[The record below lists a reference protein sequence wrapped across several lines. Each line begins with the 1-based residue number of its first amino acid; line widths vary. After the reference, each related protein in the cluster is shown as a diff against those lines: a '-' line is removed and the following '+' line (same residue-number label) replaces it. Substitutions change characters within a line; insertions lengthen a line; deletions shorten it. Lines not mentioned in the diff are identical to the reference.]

1 MINASIDSKYY
12 LSLGTF
18 NTPPAHVGFRTSGRM
33 NATIS
38 ATSKAGTVKPKMKMD
53 MPLARAI
60 DKIAEARDTFRSS
73 RVPRSWI
80 ASLNQIL
87 AESDE
92 VFE

>member
-1 MINASIDSKYY
+1 VN
-12 LSLGTF
+12 G
-18 NTPPAHVGFRTSGRM
+18 NTITE
-33 NATIS
+33 
-38 ATSKAGTVKPKMKMD
+38 TSKAGQVKPKMKMD

-60 DKIAEARDTFRSS
+60 DKIAEARETFRSS

-87 AESDE
+87 TESDE

>member
-1 MINASIDSKYY
+1 
-12 LSLGTF
+12 
-18 NTPPAHVGFRTSGRM
+18 
-33 NATIS
+33 
-38 ATSKAGTVKPKMKMD
+38 MKMD

-60 DKIAEARDTFRSS
+60 DKIAEARETFRSS

-87 AESDE
+87 TESDE